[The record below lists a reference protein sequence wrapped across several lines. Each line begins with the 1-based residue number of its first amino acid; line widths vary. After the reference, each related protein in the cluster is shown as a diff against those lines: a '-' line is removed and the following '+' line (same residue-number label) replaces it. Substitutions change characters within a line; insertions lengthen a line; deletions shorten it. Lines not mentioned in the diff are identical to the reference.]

1 MWQVNC
7 DWSTSYQYD
16 VNDQWSLTIQT
27 QRFTIC
33 LNASRPL
40 GQWTYQTYVLFS
52 ICDIVCVKEGK
63 RELSRK
69 VEEIKDWERQS
80 ELSRDPATRRY
91 LQTPNHRTSWTFPG
105 CKAVNHKNFGFK
117 KLNIFTQP
125 VLYNREAPRAS
136 KAPLQNSRP
145 KRFEKQNN
153 RSKILEKHV
162 DPKFP
167 NFASF
172 C

>member
-1 MWQVNC
+1 MVI
-7 DWSTSYQYD
+7 DHPDTK
-16 VNDQWSLTIQT
+16 I

-52 ICDIVCVKEGK
+52 ICGIICVKEGK

-69 VEEIKDWERQS
+69 VEEIKDWERQRQ
-80 ELSRDPATRRY
+80 LSRDPATRRY
-91 LQTPNHRTSWTFPG
+91 LQTPNHRTFWTFPG
-105 CKAVNHKNFGFK
+105 CKAGNHKHSGFQKIFGF
-117 KLNIFTQP
+117 FTEP
-125 VLYNREAPRAS
+125 VLCNREAPRAS
-136 KAPLQNSRP
+136 KAPLQDSRP
-145 KRFEKQNN
+145 KRFEKQNK

-167 NFASF
+167 NFTSF